1 MLVQQSCLLGLNN
14 VVGLGVFSADVHSD
28 DFLIPE
34 DDVKQ
39 PFEVVQAYI
48 PLIPVGYGAIVV
60 EHILDYRGLKE
71 WGKVNGYLSDTCL
84 AAQDAYKS
92 ALDYFKIG
100 Y

>member
-1 MLVQQSCLLGLNN
+1 MLVQQSCLLGLNE
-14 VVGLGVFSADVHSD
+14 VVGLGVLSADVHPD

-60 EHILDYRGLKE
+60 EHILVYGY
-71 WGKVNGYLSDTCL
+71 VNGLLQVHLGEFLPPVFSQQSLL
-84 AAQDAYKS
+84 ADELHS
-92 ALDYFKIG
+92 
-100 Y
+100 